1 MKHTIIDL
9 LRHGEPEGGS
19 RYRGNFIDDPL
30 SKKGWSQMWAAVGD
44 NPPWDIIISSPLQRC
59 AAFADALAEKMSK
72 PVVIKDQFKEVG
84 FGCWE
89 GKTRGQLKQDKLQEY
104 NAFYSDPVNNRPS
117 GAESLNEFIARV
129 TGAYD
134 EVVNSYVNQH
144 ILIVAHAGVIRATLA
159 HVLQASAAGLY
170 RIQVDNASISR
181 IKCYDDSAVVDFIN
195 EKSI

>member
-1 MKHTIIDL
+1 MKQTIIDL

-19 RYRGNFIDDPL
+19 RYRGNSIDDPL
-30 SKKGWSQMWAAVGD
+30 SKKGWSQMWATVGD
-44 NPPWDIIISSPLQRC
+44 NPPWDVIVSSPLQRC
-59 AAFADALAEKMSK
+59 EAFADALAEKMSK
-72 PVVIKDQFKEVG
+72 PVFIKEQFKEVS

-89 GKTRGQLKQDKLQEY
+89 GKTRVQLKQHKLQEY

-117 GAESLNEFIARV
+117 GAEPLNDFIARV
-129 TGAYD
+129 TDAYD
-134 EVVNSYVNQH
+134 DVVNSYANQH